1 MKKKLKGICYPREKV
16 RKLCL
21 MTKLSL
27 ILTFFCLQ
35 IQANGFS
42 QQTRLSIKMDNVSM
56 KQLFAEIEKR
66 TDLAFV
72 YNTQDVDQLG
82 TVNVNFTDEEIG
94 NILDYCLR
102 GKGINYSIVNNHV
115 VIRKGEQQ
123 LPQQKA
129 RKITGKVLDKANHEP
144 LPGATVKIKGTNIG
158 TATDITGAFQLSVLE
173 DNTELEVSFIGYAP
187 QKITLGKSNEVT
199 VYLEPQTSEMEEV
212 VVTGMFTRKAD
223 SYTGAV
229 TTIKKEELQRV
240 GNQNILQSL
249 KNIDPSFQVL
259 ENNDFGSDPNRVP
272 EIQMRGASS
281 FTDMKDKY
289 QTNPNQPLFI
299 VDGFEQTIEKV
310 MDMDMNRVA
319 SITLLKD
326 ATAKALYGSK
336 GANGVVVIETL
347 APEKGKMRVSYTG
360 NLNLQMPDLSS
371 YNLAN
376 AAEKLEIEK
385 RAGVYTSTGG
395 NPIEQQQLD
404 EKYNSY
410 YNEVL
415 RGVDTYWLSKPLRV
429 GVGHKHS
436 LTFEGGDDAVRYGV
450 DFQYNDVA
458 GVMKGSNRQTISV
471 GFNLQYRYKSLIFQ
485 EQLSAT
491 FNKAK
496 ESPYGNFSEYARL
509 NPYWRAYNEDGSIK
523 EIRGDYELAN
533 YQGTK
538 PIYNPLTN
546 ASINT
551 KNQSSYTDITNNFYV
566 EWLAFSGM
574 RFKGRLGIVNR
585 KDESEVFYPR
595 DHTMFKDIDI
605 NSEEY
610 FERGSYSMG
619 NGKNFE
625 YNADLSANYSKE
637 FGRHLVFVNAQWSFS
652 EKKYNSVE
660 FAARGFAND
669 KMDYIT
675 HAKEYATGAPTGSES
690 LARETSALIS
700 TNYSY
705 DNRYLL
711 DATYRANASSLFGN
725 DKRWGHFWSAGIGWN
740 FHKEHFMEQ
749 AEWLKQ
755 FKLRASTGYT
765 GAQNFNPY
773 QALAMFSYNQTQA
786 YDNWIGSHLMALPND
801 DLKWQKTQDYNIGF
815 DLNLWG
821 RLMIV
826 YDYYVQ
832 QTKDQLLALTVPP
845 SMGFTSYMENIG
857 STENKGMEL
866 KLNAHLLY
874 DVENDRY
881 LSTSF
886 SIAKNTNKLK
896 KISNALRS
904 YNDEV
909 DNEILDGNTNRPQT
923 RFIEGSSMNAIWA
936 VRSLGIDPATG
947 DEIFLTK
954 DGETTT
960 EWKAE
965 DQVVCGDAMPEC
977 SGTFGINMDY
987 RGIFLN
993 MSFYYQFGGQTY
1005 NQTLVDRVE
1014 NANVGLNVDKR
1025 IYNAVW
1031 KKPGDRVDF
1040 SYNPYRLTKPSSR
1053 FVQDLNE
1060 LRLSSL
1066 NVGYDFRHCAFLKK
1080 SRLQQLK
1087 ASFYMDDVFRAS
1099 TVKTE
1104 RGLTYPFAR
1113 TFSFSLQA
1121 TF

>member
-376 AAEKLEIEK
+376 AAEKLEIE
-385 RAGVYTSTGG
+385 
-395 NPIEQQQLD
+395 Q
-404 EKYNSY
+404 
-410 YNEVL
+410 
-415 RGVDTYWLSKPLRV
+415 
-429 GVGHKHS
+429 
-436 LTFEGGDDAVRYGV
+436 
-450 DFQYNDVA
+450 
-458 GVMKGSNRQTISV
+458 KG
-471 GFNLQYRYKSLIFQ
+471 
-485 EQLSAT
+485 
-491 FNKAK
+491 
-496 ESPYGNFSEYARL
+496 
-509 NPYWRAYNEDGSIK
+509 
-523 EIRGDYELAN
+523 
-533 YQGTK
+533 
-538 PIYNPLTN
+538 
-546 ASINT
+546 
-551 KNQSSYTDITNNFYV
+551 
-566 EWLAFSGM
+566 
-574 RFKGRLGIVNR
+574 GRL
-585 KDESEVFYPR
+585 
-595 DHTMFKDIDI
+595 
-605 NSEEY
+605 
-610 FERGSYSMG
+610 
-619 NGKNFE
+619 
-625 YNADLSANYSKE
+625 
-637 FGRHLVFVNAQWSFS
+637 
-652 EKKYNSVE
+652 
-660 FAARGFAND
+660 
-669 KMDYIT
+669 
-675 HAKEYATGAPTGSES
+675 
-690 LARETSALIS
+690 
-700 TNYSY
+700 
-705 DNRYLL
+705 YL
-711 DATYRANASSLFGN
+711 YR
-725 DKRWGHFWSAGIGWN
+725 R
-740 FHKEHFMEQ
+740 
-749 AEWLKQ
+749 
-755 FKLRASTGYT
+755 
-765 GAQNFNPY
+765 
-773 QALAMFSYNQTQA
+773 
-786 YDNWIGSHLMALPND
+786 
-801 DLKWQKTQDYNIGF
+801 
-815 DLNLWG
+815 
-821 RLMIV
+821 
-826 YDYYVQ
+826 
-832 QTKDQLLALTVPP
+832 
-845 SMGFTSYMENIG
+845 
-857 STENKGMEL
+857 
-866 KLNAHLLY
+866 
-874 DVENDRY
+874 
-881 LSTSF
+881 
-886 SIAKNTNKLK
+886 
-896 KISNALRS
+896 
-904 YNDEV
+904 
-909 DNEILDGNTNRPQT
+909 
-923 RFIEGSSMNAIWA
+923 
-936 VRSLGIDPATG
+936 
-947 DEIFLTK
+947 
-954 DGETTT
+954 
-960 EWKAE
+960 
-965 DQVVCGDAMPEC
+965 
-977 SGTFGINMDY
+977 
-987 RGIFLN
+987 
-993 MSFYYQFGGQTY
+993 
-1005 NQTLVDRVE
+1005 
-1014 NANVGLNVDKR
+1014 
-1025 IYNAVW
+1025 
-1031 KKPGDRVDF
+1031 
-1040 SYNPYRLTKPSSR
+1040 
-1053 FVQDLNE
+1053 
-1060 LRLSSL
+1060 
-1066 NVGYDFRHCAFLKK
+1066 
-1080 SRLQQLK
+1080 
-1087 ASFYMDDVFRAS
+1087 
-1099 TVKTE
+1099 
-1104 RGLTYPFAR
+1104 
-1113 TFSFSLQA
+1113 
-1121 TF
+1121 